1 MDEPRP
7 LSRTVEVGKVLL
19 KYRNAGIFSSV
30 DPDDPLLRDAK
41 AESIPEGK
49 PEEFVKDLEAL
60 GPTFVKIGQ
69 GLSTR
74 PDFVPQ
80 PYIDALERMQDD
92 VAPIP
97 FEQIREVIESEL
109 GVRLTKMFATFDET
123 PLAAASLAQVHSATL
138 RDGRVV
144 AVKVQRPHIA
154 AGIRDDLDLL
164 ASLAGKADR
173 FSDVGRRVGFTDWVS
188 EFRKSLIA
196 ELDYRAEADNLET
209 FATNL
214 ADYPNL
220 FVPKYLPDFST
231 ARVLTMEMVNGQK
244 VTKLSELRRLENP
257 LTEVASELMRAYLD
271 QIFVYGLIQADPHP
285 GNFLLTRDNRL
296 ALLDLGMVAHI
307 PPRMRDRLLKLML
320 ATVDGR
326 GEDAAESAIAL
337 GTRLEDFDERGFI
350 RDTSQMVAQYASASS
365 PQTTSDGRLLLH
377 ITTRAI
383 SAGLKPPPEM
393 SLLGKT
399 LLSLESVSNAL
410 DPDLDPRQIIKSHLE
425 SVLRSRMM
433 KALSPANLATEF
445 MEVQDLIRESPKRV
459 SEFLQTL
466 AANKLRVHVTGLE
479 ESRLMENLQ
488 KIANR
493 ISTGIIVAALIIG
506 GAMMTRVSSSMTIWG
521 YPAVAFVLF
530 LIGAGLGIT
539 LVVQAMLAD
548 RTAKPPVQH
557 GPT

>member
-1 MDEPRP
+1 M
-7 LSRTVEVGKVLL
+7 

-30 DPDDPLLRDAK
+30 DPDDPLLQDAK

-49 PEEFVKDLEAL
+49 PEEFAKDLEAL

-97 FEQIREVIESEL
+97 FVQIREVIESEL

-123 PLAAASLAQVHSATL
+123 PLAAASLAQVHAATL
-138 RDGRVV
+138 RDGRAV
-144 AVKVQRPHIA
+144 AVKVQRPDIA

-173 FSDVGRRVGFTDWVS
+173 FSDVGRRVGFAGWVS
-188 EFRKSLIA
+188 EFRKSLVA
-196 ELDYRAEADNLET
+196 ELDYRSEADNLET

-220 FVPKYLPDFST
+220 FVPKFLPDFST
-231 ARVLTMEMVNGQK
+231 ARVLTMERIHGQK
-244 VTKLSELRRLENP
+244 VTKLSDLRRLESP

-271 QIFVYGLIQADPHP
+271 QIFVHGLIQADPHP
-285 GNFLLTRDNRL
+285 GNFLLTKDNRL

-337 GTRLEDFDERGFI
+337 GTRLEDFDETGFV
-350 RDTSQMVAQYASASS
+350 RDTSQMVAQYATASS

-383 SAGLKPPPEM
+383 AAGLRPPPEM

-399 LLSLESVSNAL
+399 LLSLESVSSAL

-425 SVLRSRMM
+425 AVLRQRLVKS
-433 KALSPANLATEF
+433 LSPANLATEF
-445 MEVQDLIRESPKRV
+445 MEVQDLLRESPKRV

-506 GAMMTRVSSSMTIWG
+506 GAMMTRVSSSVTIWG

-539 LVVQAMLAD
+539 LVVQAMLQD

>member
-1 MDEPRP
+1 M
-7 LSRTVEVGKVLL
+7 

-30 DPDDPLLRDAK
+30 DPDDPLLQDAK

-49 PEEFVKDLEAL
+49 PEEFAKDLEAL

-97 FEQIREVIESEL
+97 FAQIREVIESEL

-123 PLAAASLAQVHSATL
+123 PLAAASLAQVHAATL
-138 RDGRVV
+138 RDGRAV
-144 AVKVQRPHIA
+144 AVKVQRPDIA

-164 ASLAGKADR
+164 ATLAGKADR
-173 FSDVGRRVGFTDWVS
+173 FSDVGRRVGFAGWVS
-188 EFRKSLIA
+188 EFRKSLVA
-196 ELDYRAEADNLET
+196 ELDYRSEADNLET

-220 FVPKYLPDFST
+220 FVPKFLPDFSA
-231 ARVLTMEMVNGQK
+231 ARVLTMEMVHGQK
-244 VTKLSELRRLENP
+244 VTKLSDLRRLESP

-271 QIFVYGLIQADPHP
+271 QIFVHGLIQADPHP
-285 GNFLLTRDNRL
+285 GNFLLTKENRL

-337 GTRLEDFDERGFI
+337 GTRLEDFDETGFV
-350 RDTSQMVAQYASASS
+350 RDTSQMVAQYATASS

-383 SAGLKPPPEM
+383 AAGLRPPPEM

-399 LLSLESVSNAL
+399 LLSLESVSSAL

-425 SVLRSRMM
+425 AVLRQRLVKS
-433 KALSPANLATEF
+433 LSPANLATEF
-445 MEVQDLIRESPKRV
+445 MEVQDLLRESPKRV

-506 GAMMTRVSSSMTIWG
+506 GAMMTRVSSSVTIWG

-539 LVVQAMLAD
+539 LVVQAMLQD

>member
-1 MDEPRP
+1 M
-7 LSRTVEVGKVLL
+7 L
-19 KYRNAGIFSSV
+19 KYRNAGIFSTV
-30 DPDDPLLRDAK
+30 DPDDPLLQEAK
-41 AESIPEGK
+41 SQNIPEGK

-92 VAPIP
+92 VAPLP
-97 FEQIREVIESEL
+97 FDQIREVIESEL
-109 GVRLTKMFATFDET
+109 GVRLSKMFATFDEK
-123 PLAAASLAQVHSATL
+123 PIAAASLAQVHSATL
-138 RDGRVV
+138 RDGRAV
-144 AVKVQRPHIA
+144 AVKVQRPDIA

-164 ASLAGKADR
+164 ASLAGKADK
-173 FSDVGRRVGFTDWVS
+173 FSDTGRRVGFTDWVG
-188 EFRKSLIA
+188 EFRKSLVA

-209 FATNL
+209 FAKNL

-220 FVPKYLPDFST
+220 FVPKFLPDFST
-231 ARVLTMEMVNGQK
+231 GRVLTMEMIKGQK
-244 VTKLSELRRLENP
+244 VTKVSELRRLEQP

-271 QIFVYGLIQADPHP
+271 QIFVHGLIQADPHP
-285 GNFLLTRDNRL
+285 GNFLLTRENQL

-307 PPRMRDRLLKLML
+307 APRLRDRLLKLML

-337 GTRLEDFDERGFI
+337 GTRLEDFDERAFV
-350 RDTSQMVAQYASASS
+350 RDTSQMVAQYASASN
-365 PQTTSDGRLLLH
+365 PCTTSDGRLLLH
-377 ITTRAI
+377 LTTRAI
-383 SAGLKPPPEM
+383 SAGLRPPPEL

-399 LLSLESVSNAL
+399 LLSLEAVSNAL
-410 DPDLDPRQIIKSHLE
+410 DPNLDPRQIIKSHLE
-425 SVLRSRMM
+425 SVLRRRMM
-433 KALSPANLATEF
+433 KSLSPANLATEF
-445 MEVQDLIRESPKRV
+445 MEMQELIRESPKRV

-466 AANKLRVHVTGLE
+466 AANKLRVHITGLE

-493 ISTGIIVAALIIG
+493 ISTGVIVAALIIG
-506 GAMMTRVSSSMTIWG
+506 GAMMTKVPSSVMLWG

-530 LIGAGLGIT
+530 LIGAGLGIA
-539 LVVQAMLAD
+539 LVVQSMLRD
-548 RTAKPPVQH
+548 RKAKPPMQH
-557 GPT
+557 GPN

>member
-7 LSRTVEVGKVLL
+7 LSRAVEIGKMLL
-19 KYRNAGIFSSV
+19 KYRSAGIFSSV
-30 DPDDPLLRDAK
+30 DPDDPLLQEAK
-41 AESIPEGK
+41 AQEIPEGK
-49 PEEFVKDLEAL
+49 PEEFAKDLEAL

-92 VAPIP
+92 VAPVP

-109 GVRLTKMFATFDET
+109 GARLTKMFATFDET
-123 PLAAASLAQVHSATL
+123 PLAAASLAQVHAATL
-138 RDGRVV
+138 RDGREV
-144 AVKVQRPHIA
+144 AVKVQRPGIA
-154 AGIRDDLDLL
+154 AGIRNDLDLL
-164 ASLAGKADR
+164 ASLAGKADK
-173 FSDVGRRVGFTDWVS
+173 FSETGRCVGFTDWVG

-196 ELDYRAEADNLET
+196 ELDFRAEADNLEI
-209 FATNL
+209 FAKNL
-214 ADYPNL
+214 ADYPHL
-220 FVPKYLPDFST
+220 FVPKYVPDFTT
-231 ARVLTMEMVNGQK
+231 ARVLTMERIHGTK
-244 VTKLSELRRLENP
+244 VTKLSELRRLEQP

-271 QIFVYGLIQADPHP
+271 QIFVHGLLQADPHP
-285 GNFLLTRDNRL
+285 GNFLLTLDNRL

-326 GEDAAESAIAL
+326 GEDAAEAAMELS
-337 GTRLEDFDERGFI
+337 TRLEDFDQTGFV
-350 RDTSQMVAQYASASS
+350 RDTSQMVTQYATTSS

-383 SAGLKPPPEM
+383 NAKLKPPPEL

-399 LLSLESVSNAL
+399 LLSLEAVSDAL
-410 DPDLDPRQIIKSHLE
+410 DPDLDPRRIIKSHLE
-425 SVLRSRMM
+425 AVLRQRMM
-433 KALSPANLATEF
+433 KSLSPANMATEF
-445 MEVQDLIRESPKRV
+445 MEVQELIRETPKRV
-459 SEFLQTL
+459 SDFLQTL
-466 AANKLRVHVTGLE
+466 AANKLRVHITGLE
-479 ESRLMENLQ
+479 ESQLMENMQ

-506 GAMMTRVSSSMTIWG
+506 GALLSRIHSSFTLMG
-521 YPAVAFVLF
+521 YPAIAFVLF

-539 LVVQAMLAD
+539 LVVQSMLRD
-548 RTAKPPVQH
+548 RKAKPPVQH
-557 GPT
+557 PPT